1 MPLHS
6 PCHACRCLR
15 KQQSTAGVPMR
26 HEEIEVKFLIEDLTA
41 MRQRLVALGATL
53 TTPRTYE
60 ENLLFDTP
68 EAQFRRQGR
77 LLRLRRDRRKR
88 ITYKEPPTH
97 HDVDF
102 KIMQEYEVEVSD
114 FDQAHAILTKIGFV
128 LSMRFE
134 TYRETFTSQGA
145 GIVLDEVP
153 FGTFM
158 EIEGPQEAIRATVT
172 ALGLAFDARLVSSY
186 VDIFDTVCTTY
197 KLPVTDITFE
207 AFRSLAIDIRACQ
220 LR

>member
-1 MPLHS
+1 
-6 PCHACRCLR
+6 
-15 KQQSTAGVPMR
+15 MR
-26 HEEIEVKFLIEDLTA
+26 HEEIEVKFLLEDLVA
-41 MRQRLVALGATL
+41 MRQRLVALGATF

-68 EAQFRRQGR
+68 DAQLRRQGR
-77 LLRLRRDRRKR
+77 LLRLRRDRRNR

-114 FDQAHAILTKIGFV
+114 FDQAHAILAKLGFA
-128 LSMRFE
+128 LALRFE
-134 TYRETFTSQGA
+134 KYRETFIYQGA
-145 GIVLDEVP
+145 EIVLDEVP
-153 FGTFM
+153 FGIFM
-158 EIEGPQEAIRATVT
+158 EIEGPQDAIRAIVT
-172 ALGLAFDARLVSSY
+172 ALGIDFDARLISSY

-197 KLPVTDITFE
+197 KLPATDITFE
-207 AFRSLAIDIRACQ
+207 AFRSLAIDLRACQ

>member
-1 MPLHS
+1 
-6 PCHACRCLR
+6 
-15 KQQSTAGVPMR
+15 
-26 HEEIEVKFLIEDLTA
+26 
-41 MRQRLVALGATL
+41 MRQRLIALGATL

-68 EAQFRRQGR
+68 DAQLRRQGR
-77 LLRLRRDRRKR
+77 LLRLRRDRRNR

-114 FDQAHAILTKIGFV
+114 FDQAHAILTKLGFA
-128 LSMRFE
+128 LALRFE
-134 TYRETFTSQGA
+134 KYRETFTYQGA
-145 GIVLDEVP
+145 EIVLDEVP

-158 EIEGPQEAIRATVT
+158 EIEGPQEAIRPIVT

-197 KLPVTDITFE
+197 KLPITDITFE